1 MKSLLATL
9 ALAIALLCPTLG
21 SARPA
26 DSEPP
31 AAAIASAT
39 EATAVSTAAVATTA
53 SPAAPAAPAAAA
65 TSNPA
70 SPATTG
76 PAITGPA
83 TSGDA
88 AKTSTAGAVVC
99 RTVRVTGSR
108 LRKERVCSTQSSS
121 QDAQDWLKRQQEN
134 GANRG
139 SSSDVNGG
147 G

>member
-1 MKSLLATL
+1 MKSLFATV
-9 ALAIALLCPTLG
+9 ALAIALLFPALG

-26 DSEPP
+26 DSDPP
-31 AAAIASAT
+31 AAAVASAT
-39 EATAVSTAAVATTA
+39 EAATSSAAAVATTA
-53 SPAAPAAPAAAA
+53 SPAAPPAAT
-65 TSNPA
+65 TSSPA

-76 PAITGPA
+76 PATTEPA